1 MAYQVKALS
10 PELDGLTLIPGT
22 PHMVEG
28 ENQFRD
34 GSLVSLSMHTQHTD
48 KCREEPLFFKTALV
62 IPELA
67 L

>member
-1 MAYQVKALS
+1 
-10 PELDGLTLIPGT
+10 
-22 PHMVEG
+22 MVEG
-28 ENQFRD
+28 ENQFRG